1 MFNKWDRKRLYIS
14 CNYSYYTI
22 SFWVTILLGK
32 LKNFYIQ
39 YAWILIMKKQNKVE
53 KIFGKDL
60 MGINKI

>member
-1 MFNKWDRKRLYIS
+1 M
-14 CNYSYYTI
+14 I